1 MTPPDTVRSSPT
13 VKSAFVVSPVSATCV
28 RLISESVPKFIIAPS
43 DPSVRSSGNVTSLL
57 LSSNT
62 ALLAGSV
69 QNTVFVPAEKST
81 ALSLLELSR
90 IVVLDNV
97 SGDASVTVP
106 IPISNSVPL
115 SLTIA

>member
-1 MTPPDTVRSSPT
+1 
-13 VKSAFVVSPVSATCV
+13 
-28 RLISESVPKFIIAPS
+28 
-43 DPSVRSSGNVTSLL
+43 VTSLL

-69 QNTVFVPAEKST
+69 QNTVFVPDEKST
-81 ALSLLELSR
+81 ALSLLELSK
-90 IVVLDNV
+90 IVVLDSV

>member
-1 MTPPDTVRSSPT
+1 MSAACVTV
-13 VKSAFVVSPVSATCV
+13 
-28 RLISESVPKFIIAPS
+28 ISESAPNLSTALS
-43 DPSVRSSGNVTSLL
+43 DPSIRSSGKVTSLL

-69 QNTVFVPAEKST
+69 QNTVFVPDEKLT
-81 ALSLLELSR
+81 ALSLLELSK
-90 IVVLDNV
+90 IVVLYNV